1 MVLLYQV
8 AQFSLLVL
16 FAVAIS
22 DFRRKK
28 NMEAFGRRGF
38 LVALKLMYLVPLA
51 IFAWR
56 LAALT
61 EVAFYDAIAVAL
73 TACGTF
79 LAVRGKID
87 LGKEHAW
94 TGYKRSGTN
103 VITHG
108 IYSWVRNPIYSG
120 IFAFI
125 IGAAFTVLPRINLP
139 TFIACAV
146 TVIYIVS
153 FLAVSARRE
162 THHLMIAFGEEYED
176 YKRQVHPFLPIKR
189 YRDAA

>member
-8 AQFSLLVL
+8 AQFALLAL
-16 FAVAIS
+16 FAVVIS
-22 DFRRKK
+22 DFRKKK
-28 NMEAFGRRGF
+28 NMEAFGHRGF

-51 IFAWR
+51 VYGWS
-56 LAALT
+56 LANLT
-61 EVAFYDAIAVAL
+61 QIAFYDAIAVAL
-73 TACGTF
+73 TACGTY

-94 TGYKRSGTN
+94 TGYRRSGTQ
-103 VITHG
+103 VITTG

-125 IGAAFTVLPRINLP
+125 LGACFTTLPRITLP
-139 TFIACAV
+139 LLIASVA
-146 TVIYIVS
+146 TVVYIVA
-153 FLAVSARRE
+153 FLALSARRE
-162 THHLMIAFGEEYED
+162 TAHLTVAFGKEYEEY
-176 YKRQVHPFLPIKR
+176 KQQVHPFLPIKR